1 MKKIEALIKG
11 RKFTEKLFG
20 IKKRS
25 INRALDS
32 SLDDIERQKEQ
43 ALIDYENLLVKLADD
58 DVNYK
63 YVINQLISK
72 KQIIL
77 DSESTV
83 KAIEEVRNDL
93 ESEVQEEC

>member
-1 MKKIEALIKG
+1 MKKIDALIKG

-32 SLDDIERQKEQ
+32 ALDDIKRQKEE
-43 ALIDYENLLVKLADD
+43 AIIDYENLLVQLADD
-58 DVNYK
+58 NVDYK
-63 YVINQLISK
+63 STINKLISK

-77 DSESTV
+77 DSESTS
-83 KAIEEVRNDL
+83 KAIEEVRADL
-93 ESEVQEEC
+93 NSEVEEK

>member
-1 MKKIEALIKG
+1 MKKIDALIKG

-32 SLDDIERQKEQ
+32 ALDDIKRQKEE
-43 ALIDYENLLVKLADD
+43 AIIDYENLLVQLADD
-58 DVNYK
+58 NVDYK
-63 YVINQLISK
+63 STINKLISK

-77 DSESTV
+77 DSESTS
-83 KAIEEVRNDL
+83 KAIEEVRADL
-93 ESEVQEEC
+93 NSDVEEK

>member
-32 SLDDIERQKEQ
+32 ALDDIERQKEQ

-58 DVNYK
+58 DVDYK
-63 YVINQLISK
+63 YVINQLIGK

-93 ESEVQEEC
+93 DSEVSEE

>member
-32 SLDDIERQKEQ
+32 ALDDIERQKEQ

-93 ESEVQEEC
+93 ESEVQEE